1 MFDLTLCILLRDMRD
16 FHPITIVLI
25 IIIAIVFLSGCCV
38 PSVNKR
44 MLDSELFNGYAH
56 SWNNGG
62 NFFRGDYKAPR
73 WTPEQLNPRI
83 GTRGYRAPLSPF
95 QYKNMKKNAW
105 SIDF

>member
-16 FHPITIVLI
+16 FHPITIILI

-38 PSVNKR
+38 PSVNQK
-44 MLDSELFNGYAH
+44 MQESELFKGYAQD
-56 SWNNGG
+56 WNNGG
-62 NFFRGDYKAPR
+62 NFFQANYEPKK

-83 GTRGYRAPLSPF
+83 GTRTYRAPLSPF

-105 SIDF
+105 SFDF